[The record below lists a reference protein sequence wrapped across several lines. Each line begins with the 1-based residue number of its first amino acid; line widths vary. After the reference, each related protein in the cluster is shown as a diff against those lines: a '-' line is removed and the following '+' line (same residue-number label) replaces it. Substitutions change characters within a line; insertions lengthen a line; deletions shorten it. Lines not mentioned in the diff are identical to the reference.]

1 MQVKITGFSED
12 DQTNLYNMAH
22 DACGKGRQ
30 GLGTASRPKKVS
42 ALTVALSITSV
53 GLSACSLARH
63 SSICAEQ
70 GLTVRLLM
78 SGLQR
83 CQQRVCSAMTGL
95 LGFLAVPDLKWLV
108 ASR

>member
-1 MQVKITGFSED
+1 MIRRICTTWRMMPV
-12 DQTNLYNMAH
+12 AR
-22 DACGKGRQ
+22 AGKALALPVG
-30 GLGTASRPKKVS
+30 PKRYLPS
-42 ALTVALSITSV
+42 PWHLAGPFV

-70 GLTVRLLM
+70 HLTVRLLM

-83 CQQRVCSAMTGL
+83 CQQRVCSAVTGL
-95 LGFLAVPDLKWLV
+95 LGFLAVPNLKWLV